1 MEIRLLSVCEM
12 VGGVTF
18 TALFLL
24 LCMVTFSFCWFS
36 CTCRQLIG
44 HCADWFPK
52 GLFMVVSRVLLDD
65 GAISTFIFISS
76 LCFAVQQPTHMAG
89 NSLKSIDLIG
99 NFLAALHSVTF
110 AYASAYMFHISL
122 AVIIVDLPG
131 HMVNNRGEVGGSIET
146 HRFETL
152 VIGLHHPLDTTA
164 VWVLWITI
172 LHKNRKTKW
181 FVSVLRE

>member
-1 MEIRLLSVCEM
+1 MRLP
-12 VGGVTF
+12 
-18 TALFLL
+18 
-24 LCMVTFSFCWFS
+24 
-36 CTCRQLIG
+36 TC
-44 HCADWFPK
+44 
-52 GLFMVVSRVLLDD
+52 
-65 GAISTFIFISS
+65 ST
-76 LCFAVQQPTHMAG
+76 
-89 NSLKSIDLIG
+89 
-99 NFLAALHSVTF
+99 
-110 AYASAYMFHISL
+110 SL

-172 LHKNRKTKW
+172 LHKNRKTKL